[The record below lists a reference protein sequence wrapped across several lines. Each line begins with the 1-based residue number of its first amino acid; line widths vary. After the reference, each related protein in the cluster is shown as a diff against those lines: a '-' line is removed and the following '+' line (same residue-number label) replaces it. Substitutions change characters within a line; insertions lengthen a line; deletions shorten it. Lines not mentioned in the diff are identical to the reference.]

1 PTAGT
6 IRIGDQ
12 DIAALPR
19 AEVRR
24 RIAYVEQDS
33 PVMAGTL
40 RENLLYAAPSAT
52 REQLA
57 EALAVTRLDG
67 LLARLPQGLDTPVG
81 PRGVTLSGGERQRL
95 AIARALLRRPQ
106 VLLLDEATA
115 QLDARNEQALGE
127 LVARTAGRCTVLLI
141 AHRLS
146 TVTDADQIVVLEHG
160 DVRAVGTHHSL
171 VDDDALYRE
180 LAATQLL
187 AAEPPA

>member
-1 PTAGT
+1 
-6 IRIGDQ
+6 
-12 DIAALPR
+12 
-19 AEVRR
+19 
-24 RIAYVEQDS
+24 
-33 PVMAGTL
+33 MAGSL

-52 REQLA
+52 PEELA
-57 EALAVTRLDG
+57 EALAVTRLDA
-67 LLARLPQGLDTPVG
+67 LVARLPQGLDTPVG

-115 QLDARNEQALGE
+115 QLDARNEQALSE
-127 LVARTAGRCTVLLI
+127 LVARAAGRCTVLLI

-160 DVRAVGTHHSL
+160 GVRAVGTHHSL
-171 VDDDALYRE
+171 VDDDDLYRE